1 MNDLAH
7 GPLAVARPSQT
18 YANCPSA
25 QASTSSHRITACCAW
40 AKRYIGRLRPEW
52 NGQRISC
59 NHVTHADNTSIAAT
73 AGALQQLFGQPLV
86 AAIAGVRDLGV
97 RDLKAV
103 GRWASG
109 QDIPRDEAAA
119 ALQNALAIVELLRTQ
134 ENDETV
140 LSWFR
145 GVNPELGDHP
155 PALLVRKQPANVA
168 QAARVFLSI

>member
-1 MNDLAH
+1 
-7 GPLAVARPSQT
+7 
-18 YANCPSA
+18 
-25 QASTSSHRITACCAW
+25 
-40 AKRYIGRLRPEW
+40 
-52 NGQRISC
+52 
-59 NHVTHADNTSIAAT
+59 VTHADNTSIAAT

-86 AAIAGVRDLGV
+86 AAIAGV